1 MTLALVWGL
10 LAVPVASAAP
20 LVVRGRITDP
30 DGLPLPGVLVT
41 VSPTSAGASVTTFT
55 DTNGVYVLEVPG
67 GRYRLTAELSG
78 FRRAEPRDVVIAGD
92 SVVID
97 LSLPLASL
105 QEQVTVR
112 GEMARS
118 MMGDPA
124 PEAPV
129 SVTRDVIDGA
139 MLPNSQYDDVLALMP
154 NVIRGPDGQI
164 SVAGARAPQGA
175 LVVNGFNQTDPI
187 SGAAGVMLPIE
198 SVDSVR
204 LRRLSC
210 SFGRS
215 TGGVTSVV
223 TRAGADQVHMSAN
236 SFPRP
241 FRRRRHPASYW
252 EPNAGVA
259 DPREGTRAR
268 GQGVS
273 YRFDRNRY
281 TTLIGNR
288 KPTTALL
295 SWTQL
300 MCRCPRRT

>member
-41 VSPTSAGASVTTFT
+41 VSPMSAGASMTTFT
-55 DTNGVYVLEVPG
+55 DANGVYVLEVPG

-78 FRRAEPRDVVIAGD
+78 FRRADPRDVVIAGD

-112 GEMARS
+112 GEMARP
-118 MMGDPA
+118 MMGDSA

-175 LVVNGFNQTDPI
+175 LVVNGFNETDPI

-198 SVDSVR
+198 SVDSVQVYTGGYPA
-204 LRRLSC
+204 

-223 TRAGADQVHMSAN
+223 TRAGATSPCRRTASSTSAL
-236 SFPRP
+236 
-241 FRRRRHPASYW
+241 RRRRHPRRHTGSRMPAS
-252 EPNAGVA
+252 
-259 DPREGTRAR
+259 DPREGTR
-268 GQGVS
+268 
-273 YRFDRNRY
+273 
-281 TTLIGNR
+281 T
-288 KPTTALL
+288 
-295 SWTQL
+295 
-300 MCRCPRRT
+300 